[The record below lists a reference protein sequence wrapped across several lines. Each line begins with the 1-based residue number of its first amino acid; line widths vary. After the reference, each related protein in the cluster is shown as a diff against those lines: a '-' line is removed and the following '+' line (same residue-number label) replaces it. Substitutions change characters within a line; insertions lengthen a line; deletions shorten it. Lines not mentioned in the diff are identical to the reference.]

1 MRILVTGGAGYI
13 GSTLTRMLLER
24 GDQVVCLD
32 RLFFGKEPLAE
43 ILSNPNLTIVRD
55 DIRWFNPSI
64 LKGIDVVMD
73 FAALSNDPAG
83 ELDPAKTLDI
93 NYLGRARVAKLSKE
107 YGVKR
112 YILASSCSIYGFRED
127 VILDESSPTNPLTT
141 YAKANE
147 MAERD
152 NLRLNGNGFVST
164 VLRQATVYGLSY
176 RMRFDLAINGM
187 TLGVF
192 KNKKIPVMRDGGQ
205 WRPFV
210 HVKDTSQAFI
220 DTMEADPEKVGGEI
234 FNVGADEQNYQI
246 KSLIGILADSLPE
259 KFEVEWY
266 GDVDNRSYRVS
277 FNKIKMTLGYKTQF
291 TPKEG
296 ALEVFNALKD
306 GRVADSIKTRTVE
319 WYKHLLASESL
330 VRDVLVKDTVL

>member
-1 MRILVTGGAGYI
+1 MKVLVTGGAGYI
-13 GSTLTRMLLER
+13 GSTLIRMLLEQ
-24 GDQVVCLD
+24 GHQVVCLD
-32 RLFFGKEPLAE
+32 RFFFGQESIANV
-43 ILSNPNLTIVRD
+43 LSNPNLKIVKD

-127 VILDESSPTNPLTT
+127 MILDETSPTNPLTT

-147 MAERD
+147 MAEED

-164 VLRQATVYGLSY
+164 VLRQATVYGSSY

-192 KNKKIPVMRDGGQ
+192 RNKKIPVMRDGGQ
-205 WRPFV
+205 WRPFI

-220 DTMEADPEKVGGEI
+220 DTMEADPEKVAGEI
-234 FNVGADEQNYQI
+234 FNVGSDEQNYQI
-246 KSLIGILADSLPE
+246 KALVDILAQSLPV

-277 FNKIKMTLGYKTQF
+277 FSKIKKTIAYRTRF

-296 ALEVFNALKD
+296 SLEIFNALKD
-306 GRVADSIKTRTVE
+306 GKLTDSMKTRTVE

-330 VRDVLVKDTVL
+330 VKEVLVKDTIL